1 MRLFVKLL
9 LALAACVA
17 VAAVAIH
24 FLVPPDLVRDRVAAA
39 IHEQTGRTLEIAG
52 DASLSIWPSLGVDL
66 SDVTLSDPP
75 DMGDGATLRMESLKL
90 ALAPFP
96 LFARQVVVDRFVLV
110 RPTIT
115 LRRDASGLTNWR
127 FDRPE
132 GKRAQRPARHPVPA
146 QADGVERV
154 RALTLS
160 DVRIEEG
167 TVDWIDEQSGARRT
181 AEEVNVTL
189 SLPSLDDPLDAD
201 GSLRWKGEMVDLDVQ
216 VAKPQALRAGSPSPL
231 SVALKAPSL
240 DVAFKGVIDPAPPA
254 RFEGDLTAKS
264 PSVRDLL
271 DWLADGAPTKEGF
284 GAASIDGKLSGQGG
298 DYALKQAKIGF
309 DGMNGQGQAVL
320 STKTERPHLRAAFA
334 LDRLLVDPYLS
345 GPPPKRQATLH
356 RKRRVVAAQ
365 AVPDDD
371 LTGFIDRLQ
380 DDPTADEVTPEP
392 GDDAPPPEAAP
403 AEPAPAAPAAPVVPQ
418 AAGLR
423 ALDADVNLN
432 VANIAVKRIR
442 IGKSV
447 VAATLR
453 DGVLDAN
460 LKETALYGGAGKGS
474 LRYDARPVPADLK
487 ADFTLNDVS
496 ALPLLQDAAQFAW
509 ISGKAQVQLALAG
522 RGQNGEALTKS
533 LAGQGNI
540 RFTDGAIEGFNIPQM
555 VRALKE
561 GRTDWRAQENLRT
574 DFSELSGSFTMQN
587 GVATTSDVNLASP
600 LLRVTASGTVDL
612 PRRWLDLEAK
622 PTIVASLEGQGSD
635 AAKSGIVVPF
645 DIEGPWDRPNF
656 KPNLKRLLEDPDATA
671 QTLKSLREQL
681 KGVKGRDV
689 GRMLDGL
696 LGGGRDAEGE
706 PPPDGEASPDGETPP
721 DGEGGVQTE
730 RVKPR
735 DLLKQLLR

>member
-17 VAAVAIH
+17 VAAVAVH

-90 ALAPFP
+90 ALAPLP
-96 LFARQVVVDRFVLV
+96 LFARQVVVDSFVLV

-115 LRRDASGLTNWR
+115 LRRDKSGLTNWR
-127 FDRPE
+127 FDRPKND
-132 GKRAQRPARHPVPA
+132 KRAQRLERRRA
-146 QADGVERV
+146 QADGAQRV

-160 DVRIEEG
+160 DVRIEDG
-167 TVDWIDEQSGARRT
+167 AVDWVDERSGAHRT
-181 AEEVNVTL
+181 AEDVNVTL
-189 SLPSLDDPLDAD
+189 SLPSLDDPLDMG
-201 GSLRWKGEMVDLDVQ
+201 GSFRWKGEMVDLDVQ
-216 VAKPQALRAGSPSPL
+216 VEKPQALRAGAPSPL

-240 DVAFKGVIDPAPPA
+240 NVAFKGRLDPARPA
-254 RFEGDLTAKS
+254 RFEGDLSAKS
-264 PSVRDLL
+264 PSVRAVL
-271 DWLADGAPTKEGF
+271 DWLGDGAPTKEGF

-298 DYALKQAKIGF
+298 DYALKQARISF

-320 STKTERPHLRAAFA
+320 STKPERPHLRAALA

-345 GPPPKRQATLH
+345 GPPPKRHAVLH

-365 AVPDDD
+365 AAPDDD
-371 LTGFIDRLQ
+371 LTGFIDRLG
-380 DDPTADEVTPEP
+380 DDPAADEFAPEP
-392 GDDAPPPEAAP
+392 DAAPPAEAAP
-403 AEPAPAAPAAPVVPQ
+403 APEPAPAETAAPPVAR

-423 ALDADVNLN
+423 GLDADVNLN

-487 ADFTLNDVS
+487 ADLTLNDVS

-509 ISGKAQVQLALAG
+509 ISGKAQVHLSLAG

-533 LAGQGNI
+533 LTGQGNI

-561 GRTDWRAQENLRT
+561 GRTDWRTQENLRT
-574 DFSELSGSFTMQN
+574 DFSELAGSFTMQD
-587 GVATTSDVNLASP
+587 GVATTNDVNLASP
-600 LLRVTASGTVDL
+600 LLRVMASGTVDL

-622 PTIVASLEGQGSD
+622 PTIVANLEGQGSE
-635 AAKSGIVVPF
+635 AEQTGIVVPF
-645 DIEGPWDRPNF
+645 DIEGPWDRPSF
-656 KPNLKRLLEDPDATA
+656 KPDLKRLLDDPDAAA
-671 QTLKSLREQL
+671 QTLDSLRQQL
-681 KGVKGRDV
+681 KGIKGRDV
-689 GRMLDGL
+689 GRILDGL
-696 LGGGRDAEGE
+696 LGGGRDAQGE
-706 PPPDGEASPDGETPP
+706 PPPDGEVSPDGEPP
-721 DGEGGVQTE
+721 AEGEDGAQTE

-735 DLLKQLLR
+735 DLLKQFLR